1 MADVNLIL
9 NNCIL
14 YNGEEHPFS
23 LTCHSMVKKCEELL
37 KESAD
42 QFGKLEENIATN
54 PFYDEMDSESRS
66 SYIAS
71 QPPSESGEMFNDNS
85 LDEFPSIGQNE
96 EETMDSVYTNEE
108 NSNQSLDQV
117 FNTEKSERVHLKSA
131 DDDMD
136 VDVVGSGEESLN
148 QSNVT
153 NDDVDADVLALGEN
167 SLTLEK
173 LLQDLETSPQHDE
186 SDDSG
191 DDDFPFDD
199 GDDDDV
205 EDEGDDE
212 GQDITIE
219 DMEDNGEDT
228 SRDTT
233 E

>member
-1 MADVNLIL
+1 MIKDVSIR
-9 NNCIL
+9 
-14 YNGEEHPFS
+14 
-23 LTCHSMVKKCEELL
+23 
-37 KESAD
+37 KED
-42 QFGKLEENIATN
+42 HN
-54 PFYDEMDSESRS
+54 
-66 SYIAS
+66 SYIR
-71 QPPSESGEMFNDNS
+71 QFTLLRPCFLYYS
-85 LDEFPSIGQNE
+85 LYSAFI
-96 EETMDSVYTNEE
+96 
-108 NSNQSLDQV
+108 LLIV
-117 FNTEKSERVHLKSA
+117 FVVRLKSA

-153 NDDVDADVLALGEN
+153 NDEVDISALGEN

-186 SDDSG
+186 SDESG

-205 EDEGDDE
+205 EDEEEPGDEERQDE
-212 GQDITIE
+212 TIE
-219 DMEDNGEDT
+219 DTEDNGDDT

>member
-1 MADVNLIL
+1 M
-9 NNCIL
+9 
-14 YNGEEHPFS
+14 
-23 LTCHSMVKKCEELL
+23 
-37 KESAD
+37 
-42 QFGKLEENIATN
+42 
-54 PFYDEMDSESRS
+54 
-66 SYIAS
+66 
-71 QPPSESGEMFNDNS
+71 
-85 LDEFPSIGQNE
+85 
-96 EETMDSVYTNEE
+96 
-108 NSNQSLDQV
+108 
-117 FNTEKSERVHLKSA
+117 KSA

-153 NDDVDADVLALGEN
+153 TDELHRDIAAVVPAAGEN

-186 SDDSG
+186 SDESG

-205 EDEGDDE
+205 EDEEEPGDEERLDE
-212 GQDITIE
+212 TIE
-219 DMEDNGEDT
+219 DIENSGEDT